1 MDSPTVPPARLTI
14 AARSGSIVVR
24 TGPGPEI
31 EARGAKVHL
40 EPDGSYRI
48 ESGSNSMEVTCPE
61 GTDLILGTSSGKVH
75 LEGRLGDV
83 RVTAS
88 SGSVHIE
95 AARRIDVR
103 AHSGTVEIGECEGE
117 CHVVAKS
124 GRVSVERAGRVDL
137 KAASG
142 SVVAE
147 SVAGGRIG
155 ALSGKVHVGLD
166 RAADLDVRGVS
177 GSITVEVPHGVAP
190 DMRLR
195 TVSGRVRKEVEKG
208 HDCVI
213 SAKTVSGSITVRWI

>member
-1 MDSPTVPPARLTI
+1 MDNPTAPPARVTI
-14 AARSGSIVVR
+14 TARSGSILVR

-31 EARGAKVHL
+31 EARGAKVHH

-48 ESGSNSMEVTCPE
+48 ESASSSMEVTCPD

-103 AHSGTVEIGECEGE
+103 AHSGTVEIGECEGD
-117 CHVVAKS
+117 CHVVASS
-124 GRVSVERAGRVDL
+124 GRIQVDRAGRVDL
-137 KAASG
+137 NAMSG
-142 SVVAE
+142 SVIAE
-147 SVAGGRIG
+147 SVAGGRIK
-155 ALSGKVHVGLD
+155 ATSGKVSVGLD

-190 DMRLR
+190 EMRLR
-195 TVSGRVRKEVEKG
+195 TVSGRVRKDVDKG
-208 HDCVI
+208 HDCVV
-213 SAKTVSGSITVRWI
+213 SAHTVSGSITVRWT